1 MNPVALNKLEYFRI
15 QGELER
21 FAMSYLGIQHI
32 RNLTPLTHLKAIRHR
47 LDETEEARALLNAG
61 ASVPIPSLEGIELI
75 LDLIGTGYVLTERDF
90 GHLIQFLRSCRQ
102 LIKYMENKSAIAP
115 TVSSYAS
122 SMHELKPLLSE
133 LERSIHAGRVVD
145 GASKELAKI
154 RKKILVAEERL
165 KRKLDS
171 LVNRYKGIMQ
181 EHVISKRGDRY
192 VLPIKKEF
200 RKTLNGSVLD
210 ESASGQTVFIEPSE
224 LQSLQM
230 ELNLLHADE
239 AREETKVLSEL
250 TSMTE
255 QYEHELRMNA
265 DTVGIYDFIIARGK
279 YALSIGGRNVG
290 INQEGLIRLRSAT
303 HPLIGASMVPLDF
316 AIGDRY
322 KTLIIT
328 GPNTGGKTSALKT
341 VGLITLMVQ
350 SGLLVPVGEGSQC
363 AVFDEVAVD
372 IGDGQSLEHALSTFS
387 AHIRNIREIL
397 QTAGPST
404 LILLDEM
411 ASGTDPG
418 EGVGL
423 SIAILEELHKRQSTV
438 VVTTHFTEI
447 KNFAA
452 RTPGFENA
460 RMEFDTET
468 LEPLYRLRIGEAGH
482 SYAFVIAAKL
492 GIPEPI
498 IARSREITKAKAVTA
513 HFAEPGETR
522 ALPGEF
528 GTYRPNTPDEEA
540 PIEAHQGRPLETVLG
555 AARPTST
562 AAVQANTAL
571 PMTGEPQKESAATPP
586 AEAVAAESV
595 ETTEAVK
602 APATETGFPDSGA
615 APIAAE
621 NVEAASPPLF
631 RLGDRVYVPYLK
643 RSGTV
648 YETKDAKGNVGV
660 LIQQVK
666 HRINHKRLK
675 PFIAAEDLYPDD
687 YDLDIVF
694 ESKENRKKRNLM
706 KRKHIDGLTIETK
719 PDET

>member
-1 MNPVALNKLEYFRI
+1 MNPAALNKLEYYRI
-15 QGELER
+15 LGELER

-32 RNLTPLTHLKAIRHR
+32 RNMTPLTQLKAIRHR

-145 GASKELAKI
+145 GASKDLAKI
-154 RKKILVAEERL
+154 RKKILVAEERI

-171 LVNRYKGIMQ
+171 LVSRYKGIMQ

-200 RKTLNGSVLD
+200 RKMLNGSVLD

-224 LQSLQM
+224 LQTLQM
-230 ELNLLHADE
+230 ELNLLNADE

-279 YALSIGGRNVG
+279 YALSIGGRNVD
-290 INQEGLIRLRSAT
+290 INQQGLIRLRNAT

-397 QTAGPST
+397 QTAGRST

-492 GIPEPI
+492 GIPESI
-498 IARSREITKAKAVTA
+498 IARSREITEAKAVTTRI
-513 HFAEPGETR
+513 AEAGEISATDEIDSAA
-522 ALPGEF
+522 ALPPAASAS
-528 GTYRPNTPDEEA
+528 TEA
-540 PIEAHQGRPLETVLG
+540 PKTAEVNEASTTAPASPGSGTGATATENLET
-555 AARPTST
+555 AA
-562 AAVQANTAL
+562 
-571 PMTGEPQKESAATPP
+571 
-586 AEAVAAESV
+586 
-595 ETTEAVK
+595 
-602 APATETGFPDSGA
+602 
-615 APIAAE
+615 
-621 NVEAASPPLF
+621 PPLF

-660 LIQQVK
+660 MIQQVK

-675 PFIAAEDLYPDD
+675 PFIAAEELYPDD

-706 KRKHIDGLTIETK
+706 KRKHVDGLTIETK
-719 PDET
+719 PDEI